1 MIEEMAVRV
10 CLVHFTVAQAE
21 QLAFSVLSVMPH
33 VYHAHAVKDCLG
45 QVILLRN
52 RTYMHALSCHR
63 LEQHGMKAN
72 RATFHFLCQGL
83 HTFL

>member
-1 MIEEMAVRV
+1 MIEGMAVRV

-21 QLAFSVLSVMPH
+21 KLVFSVLSVMPH

-45 QVILLRN
+45 QAKEPHMLD
-52 RTYMHALSCHR
+52 LSCHR

-72 RATFHFLCQGL
+72 RATFHFVCQEL